1 MDHQQPLDADLRPDA
16 ADAPQLEITEP
27 VRAAWQEIA
36 TWTTALSVL
45 LYIGVFCLVMG
56 LRLAARTYFGVSPG
70 AGVVAF
76 VYIILMLLPARF
88 YWSTGARLRS
98 GLEREESDTLERG
111 FRSLLY
117 AYRFAGIL
125 SIVGILASV
134 LLFIGL
140 ALRNF

>member
-1 MDHQQPLDADLRPDA
+1 MDHQQPLDVDLRSNTA
-16 ADAPQLEITEP
+16 AAPQLEITEP
-27 VRAAWQEIA
+27 VREAWQEIA
-36 TWTTALSVL
+36 TWATALGVL

-70 AGVVAF
+70 AGTVAL
-76 VYIILMLLPARF
+76 VYIILMLLPAQF
-88 YWSTGARLRS
+88 YWRTGARLRS

-125 SIVGILASV
+125 SIIGMLATV
-134 LLFIGL
+134 LVFIGL
-140 ALRNF
+140 ALRNL